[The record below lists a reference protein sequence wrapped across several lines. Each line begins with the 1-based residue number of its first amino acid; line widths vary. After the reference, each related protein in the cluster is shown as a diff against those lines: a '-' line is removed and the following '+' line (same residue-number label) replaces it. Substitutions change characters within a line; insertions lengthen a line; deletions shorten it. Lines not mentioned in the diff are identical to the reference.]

1 MHTIDIF
8 LKELEES
15 FIPTSDTMDV
25 SGEVVQHAVK
35 LFELELSEL
44 YYGSLYILPLTQ
56 EAEMYREMLYKE
68 GDIGRYGAY
77 EINFK
82 YKNETFLAI
91 LVNND

>member
-1 MHTIDIF
+1 MHAVDIF

-15 FIPTSDTMDV
+15 FIPTSDTVDV
-25 SGEVVQHAVK
+25 SREVVQHATK
-35 LFELELSEL
+35 LFELDLSEL
-44 YYGSLYILPLTQ
+44 YYGSLYVLPLTQ

-68 GDIGRYGAY
+68 GEIWRYGAY

-82 YKNETFLAI
+82 YKDETYLAI